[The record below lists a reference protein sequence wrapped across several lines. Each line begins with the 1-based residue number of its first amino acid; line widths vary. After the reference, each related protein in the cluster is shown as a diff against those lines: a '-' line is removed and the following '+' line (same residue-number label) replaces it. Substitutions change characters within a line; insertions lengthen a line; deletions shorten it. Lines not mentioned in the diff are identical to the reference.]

1 MMRNLLCISALVA
14 MAGCA
19 YDEGLVINNLR
30 GTVRLPAEAAQGQLF
45 DANGD
50 PQEVEDVGFIG
61 PVFLG
66 LYSEV
71 APPLSLEDYPH
82 PARGPQFEPG
92 VPADSYPYGGTTVG
106 DFRFSCFTDMICE
119 VVSGRFVDFDDLL
132 DFYAAAGDPVF
143 DEFGAEVMD
152 GEYYRQTCFE
162 LLDVQS
168 DREVRLT
175 AEDRNDDQVVDEMD
189 LDFVRDGDSYVAE
202 FTIWQQEHFWDQS
215 VEDCEPGVDCPAFW
229 LWGFMDTGDIEGA
242 GGAGDFTTC
251 NTGEGSPSGVNQ
263 YDANFQGGAPFRD
276 ILTRPAERITRGDY
290 VSTTS
295 FQWNNV
301 FDQPELVIDFKVE

>member
-1 MMRNLLCISALVA
+1 MRNLLCISALVA

-92 VPADSYPYGGTTVG
+92 VPAEETALIISLREGFGSIPKMPMGGPFLKPG
-106 DFRFSCFTDMICE
+106 EI
-119 VVSGRFVDFDDLL
+119 
-132 DFYAAAGDPVF
+132 
-143 DEFGAEVMD
+143 DEIA
-152 GEYYRQTCFE
+152 RW
-162 LLDVQS
+162 
-168 DREVRLT
+168 
-175 AEDRNDDQVVDEMD
+175 
-189 LDFVRDGDSYVAE
+189 
-202 FTIWQQEHFWDQS
+202 I
-215 VEDCEPGVDCPAFW
+215 
-229 LWGFMDTGDIEGA
+229 
-242 GGAGDFTTC
+242 
-251 NTGEGSPSGVNQ
+251 
-263 YDANFQGGAPFRD
+263 DA
-276 ILTRPAERITRGDY
+276 
-290 VSTTS
+290 
-295 FQWNNV
+295 WM
-301 FDQPELVIDFKVE
+301 PE